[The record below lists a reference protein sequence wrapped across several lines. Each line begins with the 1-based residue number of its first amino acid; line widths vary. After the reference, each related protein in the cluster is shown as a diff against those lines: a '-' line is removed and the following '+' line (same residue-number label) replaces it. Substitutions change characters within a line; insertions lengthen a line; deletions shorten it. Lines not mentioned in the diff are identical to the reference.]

1 MNELTGIQSNNN
13 FLLIGNGFVDFH
25 EFKAMLLGKSIAA
38 TTEEELKE
46 IFKSVDKNGDGFIG
60 SKELKGMFKI
70 VGQKVSRK
78 EIKNMIRIADE
89 DGDGK
94 VSYEGE

>member
-1 MNELTGIQSNNN
+1 
-13 FLLIGNGFVDFH
+13 
-25 EFKAMLLGKSIAA
+25 MLLGKSIAA

-46 IFKSVDKNGDGFIG
+46 IFKSVDKDGDGFIG

-94 VSYEGE
+94 VSYEGK

>member
-1 MNELTGIQSNNN
+1 
-13 FLLIGNGFVDFH
+13 
-25 EFKAMLLGKSIAA
+25 MLLGKSIAA

-94 VSYEGE
+94 VSYEGK